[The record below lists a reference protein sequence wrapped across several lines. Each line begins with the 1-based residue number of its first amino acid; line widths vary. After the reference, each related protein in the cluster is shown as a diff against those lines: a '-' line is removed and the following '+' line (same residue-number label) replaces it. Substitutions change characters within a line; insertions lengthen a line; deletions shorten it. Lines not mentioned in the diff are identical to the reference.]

1 MNIIKF
7 ENNDGGSLKIFI
19 KDNGGTD
26 FISNDN
32 VREIYLLKDKN
43 NILGYIAY
51 NVISPEAEVLYLL
64 IDKNNRNK
72 GLGYKLLNE
81 SLDIMKN
88 EGVSKCFLEVDI
100 ENYNA
105 YHLYKKLGFIEI
117 SKRMKYYDNGNDSIV
132 MEKEI

>member
-64 IDKNNRNK
+64 IDK
-72 GLGYKLLNE
+72 
-81 SLDIMKN
+81 
-88 EGVSKCFLEVDI
+88 
-100 ENYNA
+100 
-105 YHLYKKLGFIEI
+105 
-117 SKRMKYYDNGNDSIV
+117 
-132 MEKEI
+132 

>member
-7 ENNDGGSLKIFI
+7 ENNDEDNLKIFI

-32 VREIYLLKDKN
+32 VRKIYLLKDKN

-51 NVISPEAEVLYLL
+51 NVILPEAEVLYLL
-64 IDKNNRNK
+64 VDKNNRNK
-72 GLGYKLLNE
+72 GLGFKLLNE

-100 ENYNA
+100 ENNSAYN
-105 YHLYKKLGFIEI
+105 LYKKLGFIEI